1 MLAPDDAAFIQ
12 SGVSI
17 LVAACGPDGAPLPGF
32 GRGCVVDP
40 ARAGEVRVLV
50 DRSRNEGLIAA
61 CAGGSPVAATF
72 ANLAH
77 RSLQL
82 KASRCELRPPEPGD
96 LSALSVQA
104 ARYRD
109 WPAFVGYGDEYC
121 AMFAS
126 NQPENVVAVA
136 FRPEQGFIQTPGP
149 AAGEPVR
156 P

>member
-17 LVAACGPDGAPLPGF
+17 LLAACGPDGAPLPGF
-32 GRGCVVDP
+32 GRGCVVDA
-40 ARAGEVRVLV
+40 ARSGEVRVLV
-50 DRSRNEGLIAA
+50 DRGRNEGLIAA
-61 CAGGSPVAATF
+61 LAGGSAVAATF

-82 KASRCELRPPEPGD
+82 KASRCALRTPEPGD

-109 WPAFVGYGDEYC
+109 WLALVGFGDEYC
-121 AMFAS
+121 AMFA
-126 NQPENVVAVA
+126 NYEPGNVVAVA
-136 FRPEQGFIQTPGP
+136 FRPEQAFIQTPGP
-149 AAGEPVR
+149 TAGEPVR